1 VQPLWK
7 KKSPKY
13 LLISE
18 KNRTFAAIMR
28 QMHIRF
34 RPLLLSLLAAI
45 TLTACTVSGG
55 SSDDYNKEGFVP
67 ITPSTLWGTWHA
79 KNFKSGE
86 QWITADKAGYRVTLT
101 FSGSTYQS
109 QISKDGKIDP
119 ATGETDEGWLFTHS
133 GSYEITGLYIS
144 CYETGN
150 PRAVV
155 HISVVNSTDRQIEAT
170 ITESNAREALHVM
183 LER

>member
-1 VQPLWK
+1 MAQFVNIYPVDLQKGPVEVSL
-7 KKSPKY
+7 
-13 LLISE
+13 
-18 KNRTFAAIMR
+18 NRMYMEDIKANRVGVTVTDGGAAVTLGGTCSATAI
-28 QMHIRF
+28 
-34 RPLLLSLLAAI
+34 LSN
-45 TLTACTVSGG
+45 G
-55 SSDDYNKEGFVP
+55 
-67 ITPSTLWGTWHA
+67 
-79 KNFKSGE
+79 
-86 QWITADKAGYRVTLT
+86 TLT

-170 ITESNAREALHVM
+170 ITESNAREVLHVM